1 MRSMNVI
8 ELLRE
13 IEGKCNIVE
22 EIYSKIVE
30 GIYYNDK
37 LSDEEREEIE
47 KFFEMMRER
56 FNCVG

>member
-1 MRSMNVI
+1 MGSMNVI

-37 LSDEEREEIE
+37 LTDMEKGEIE
-47 KFFEMMRER
+47 KWFELMRGR
-56 FNCVG
+56 FNKEQ

>member
-22 EIYSKIVE
+22 E
-30 GIYYNDK
+30 IYYNDK

>member
-22 EIYSKIVE
+22 EVYW
-30 GIYYNDK
+30 NDK
-37 LSDEEREEIE
+37 LSQEEREKIE
-47 KFFEMMRER
+47 EFFEKMMWR
-56 FNCVG
+56 FRMVG